1 MTDELIFYTNPM
13 SRGQI
18 VRWMLEE
25 VGAPYE
31 PRILDYG
38 TTMKDAGYLAV
49 NPMGK
54 VPAVVRNGKAVT
66 ECAAICAY
74 LADAF
79 PEAGLAPDTTDRADY
94 YRWLF
99 FTSGPVEQAI
109 TAKHF
114 GVEPDADQQRMA
126 GFGSLAA
133 ALDALESAV
142 ANKAFVAE
150 RPLQRRRRLC
160 RQPDRLG
167 VAVRHDPSRPAFETY
182 VAPLR
187 ERAALQARQG
197 NRQRPDRR
205 DAGGAMTPL
214 APDISTAKLLLR
226 PLVLEVIPRSR
237 PFSEGQIIRHLNPFV
252 AMAHPDEGR

>member
-1 MTDELIFYTNPM
+1 MADALIFYTNPM

-38 TTMKDAGYLAV
+38 TTMKDPAYLVV

-54 VPAVVRNGKAVT
+54 VPAIVHDGKVVT

-79 PEAGLAPDTTDRADY
+79 PDAGLAPAPADRADY

-99 FTSGPVEQAI
+99 FTAGPVEQAI

-114 GVEPDADQQRMA
+114 GIEPDTDQQRSA
-126 GFGSLAA
+126 GFGSLPA
-133 ALDALESAV
+133 ALDALETAV
-142 ANKAFVAE
+142 TGKAFVAGDCFSAADVYVGSQIDWG
-150 RPLQRRRRLC
+150 LQF
-160 RQPDRLG
+160 G
-167 VAVRHDPSRPAFETY
+167 TIASRPAFEAY

-187 ERAALQARQG
+187 ERAAYKRAKEIENALIAEMQA
-197 NRQRPDRR
+197 
-205 DAGGAMTPL
+205 A
-214 APDISTAKLLLR
+214 
-226 PLVLEVIPRSR
+226 
-237 PFSEGQIIRHLNPFV
+237 NP
-252 AMAHPDEGR
+252 A